1 MLAGNGGSTA
11 GVSSVLRI
19 GVDVGG
25 TNTDAVLMDGQRL
38 IAFHKHPTTPNVSD
52 GIVGA
57 IRAILPGG
65 GPDLGRSPRNI
76 AAVMIGTTHFTN
88 AFVERRNLSPVGVV
102 RIALPAA
109 RGVPPLT
116 DWPQDLVAAIGRNV
130 HCVRGGYH
138 FDGRINS
145 ALDES
150 AVADA
155 ARHMKAQGLGCAAVC
170 GLFSPVNAEM
180 EERAAEII
188 AQEAPEIAV
197 TRSSQIGRIGLLERE
212 NAAIMNASLSG
223 MASEVV
229 TAFAAALRSLGI
241 EAPFFI
247 SQNDGTLMSA
257 ERVARYPVLTFASGP
272 TNSMRG
278 AAYLS
283 GLSDA
288 LIADIGGTTTDIGM
302 LAGGFP
308 RESAMTSDI
317 GGVRTNF
324 RMPDL
329 LSIGLGGGSLVR
341 PEAGAVRVGPQSV
354 GYRLPQQARV
364 FGGDTLTASD
374 IAVAAGYASMGDRGR
389 LADLDPEVV
398 EAGVAEIHRLLTEGL
413 DRMKTSA
420 ASVPLVLVGGGSV
433 LIHRDLPG
441 VSEVIVP
448 RAAGVANA
456 IGASIAQAGGEVD
469 RVYSYQQLG
478 REGAIAA
485 ATEEARR
492 VAIEA
497 GATAASLRVVEVE
510 ELPLAYVPGGAVR
523 LRVKVTGE
531 LALTG
536 VREPPKGRVGA

>member
-1 MLAGNGGSTA
+1 
-11 GVSSVLRI
+11 
-19 GVDVGG
+19 
-25 TNTDAVLMDGQRL
+25 MDGRRL
-38 IAFHKHPTTPNVSD
+38 IAFHKHPTTSNVSD

-57 IRAILPGG
+57 IRAILREGG
-65 GPDLGRSPRNI
+65 AGPECPPASI

-88 AFVERRNLSPVGVV
+88 AFVERRNLSRVGVL

-109 RGVPPLT
+109 RGVPPLM
-116 DWPQDLVAAIGRNV
+116 DWPRDFVAAIGHDV

-138 FDGRINS
+138 YDGRINS
-145 ALDES
+145 PLDEQ
-150 AVADA
+150 AVAQA
-155 ARHMKAQGLGCAAVC
+155 ARQMKAQGLKCAAVC

-188 AQEAPEIAV
+188 AQEAPEITV
-197 TRSSQIGRIGLLERE
+197 TLSSQIGRIGIIERE
-212 NAAIMNASLSG
+212 NAAIMNASLAG
-223 MASEVV
+223 MAREVV
-229 TAFAAALRSLGI
+229 AAFATALHTLGI

-257 ERVARYPVLTFASGP
+257 ERVAQYPVLTFASGP

-288 LIADIGGTTTDIGM
+288 LVADIGGTTTDIGM
-302 LAGGFP
+302 LTGGFP
-308 RESAMTSDI
+308 RESAISADV

-329 LSIGLGGGSLVR
+329 LSIGLGGGSLVCAQADGLR
-341 PEAGAVRVGPQSV
+341 LGPRSV
-354 GYRLPQQARV
+354 GYRLTDLGRV
-364 FGGDTLTASD
+364 FGGDILTASD
-374 IAVAAGYASMGDRGR
+374 LAVAAGYARMGDAARV
-389 LADLDPEVV
+389 ADLDPALV
-398 EAGVAEIHRLLTEGL
+398 EAGVAEIHRLFAEGV

-420 ASVPLVLVGGGSV
+420 AAIPLVLVGGGSV
-433 LIHRDLPG
+433 LIHRDIPG
-441 VSEVIVP
+441 VSRVIVP
-448 RAAGVANA
+448 QAAGVANA

-478 REGAIAA
+478 REGAVAA

-492 VAIEA
+492 AAIAA
-497 GATAASLRVVEVE
+497 GAIAGSLRVVEVE

-523 LRVKVTGE
+523 LRVKVTGD
-531 LALTG
+531 LALARPQGAPAEG
-536 VREPPKGRVGA
+536 VRA

>member
-1 MLAGNGGSTA
+1 
-11 GVSSVLRI
+11 
-19 GVDVGG
+19 
-25 TNTDAVLMDGQRL
+25 MDGQRL
-38 IAFHKHPTTPNVSD
+38 LAFHKHPTTANVSD

-57 IRAILPGG
+57 IRAILQGG
-65 GPDLGRSPRNI
+65 GPQGERSPRSI

-88 AFVERRNLSPVGVV
+88 AFVERRNLSPVGIV

-116 DWPQDLVAAIGRNV
+116 DWPADLVAAIGRNV

-138 FDGRINS
+138 YDGRINS
-145 ALDES
+145 PLDER

-155 ARHMKAQGLGCAAVC
+155 ARHMREQGLGCAAVC
-170 GLFSPVNAEM
+170 GLFSPVNAAM

-188 AQEAPEIAV
+188 AAEAPGIAV

-212 NAAIMNASLSG
+212 NAAIMNASLAG
-223 MASEVV
+223 MAGGVV
-229 TAFAAALRSLGI
+229 AAFASALRSLGI

-283 GLSDA
+283 GLGEA

-302 LAGGFP
+302 LSGGFP
-308 RESAMTSDI
+308 RESALTSDI

-341 PEAGAVRVGPQSV
+341 PEAAGVRVGPKSV

-374 IAVAAGYASMGDRGR
+374 IAVAAGYARMGDPAR
-389 LADLDPEVV
+389 LAGLDAQLV
-398 EAGVAEIHRLLTEGL
+398 ADGVAEIHRLLAEGL

-420 ASVPLVLVGGGSV
+420 ARVPLVLVGGGAV
-433 LIHRDLPG
+433 LIQRDLPG

-448 RAAGVANA
+448 PAAAVANA
-456 IGASIAQAGGEVD
+456 IGASIAQAGGEID
-469 RVYSYQQLG
+469 RVYSYERLG

-497 GATAASLRVVEVE
+497 GATAASLRVVDVE

-531 LALTG
+531 LALSG
-536 VREPPKGRVGA
+536 GRERPQGEAGA